1 MVRGG
6 VIDVVAKEVVLLRV
20 PGHRGH
26 HIIETA
32 PLTGTG
38 SWHKVSPGAGDG
50 RQVGFG
56 SFYSGVYFFFSCA
69 AALFLSSEWK
79 Q

>member
-20 PGHRGH
+20 PGPRVHP
-26 HIIETA
+26 IIETA
-32 PLTGTG
+32 PLNGPG
-38 SWHKVSPGAGDG
+38 GWHKVSPGAGDG
-50 RQVGFG
+50 RQVGSG
-56 SFYSGVYFFFSCA
+56 SFYSGVHLFSSCD
-69 AALFLSSEWK
+69 AALFLSSDWK